1 METAITTRVHVRFVA
16 GVDERTAIHRV
27 DADDHAEKIRAL
39 RNLINSRLTRTALAF
54 DAHLSGAGENL
65 AGDQERQNGAD
76 DAVPRHIAPHEI
88 VVVATVTVPEEV
100 GVVLVKANFLPA
112 RQF

>member
-39 RNLINSRLTRTALAF
+39 RNLINSRLARTALAF
-54 DAHLSGAGENL
+54 NAHLSGAGENL
-65 AGDQERQNGAD
+65 AGDQKGQDPAD
-76 DAVPRHIAPHEI
+76 DAIPRHIAPHEI
-88 VVVATVTVPEEV
+88 VVVATVTVSKKI
-100 GVVLVKANFLPA
+100 GV
-112 RQF
+112 